1 MSKILII
8 DDKSDNLLSIK
19 AIINNHRP
27 TYEVITAQSGKDGLK
42 LAKTEKPD
50 TILLDILMPKMDGYE
65 VCKQLKKDVT
75 TKHIP
80 IVFLTAIKTS
90 TQDRIKGLDMG
101 AEGYITKPV
110 EPGDLIAQVNVMLRI
125 KKSEDKLRDDK
136 EVLEEKVAERTRDIL
151 KTNTKLKSRNKELE
165 TWFEVTVDRELK
177 MLELKKEINELLEK
191 SGEKPKYE
199 IPV

>member
-1 MSKILII
+1 MSTILII

-27 TYEVITAQSGKDGLK
+27 TYEVITAQSGEEGIN